1 MEKRGRNKWG
11 AVTQTAMYKVA
22 VIARSFGGVK
32 TPPYS
37 TDR

>member
-1 MEKRGRNKWG
+1 MGSGDAND
-11 AVTQTAMYKVA
+11 MYKVA